1 MNQSKAK
8 PFPAEGKLPRESA
21 FTKCDCTPKAVA
33 TPKGNGYPQDG
44 IKTSGVKTRGNGA
57 ATKGTM
63 ARGPMG

>member
-21 FTKCDCTPKAVA
+21 FKKMPTEDTPVA

-63 ARGPMG
+63 ARGPMC